1 MKFDELPYIA
11 IDLPK
16 VHYMPINVIYT
27 CLLSIDEIDLRKETA
42 NEVRAQSSY
51 ASFQRILLEKKIS
64 SS

>member
-1 MKFDELPYIA
+1 MLYVG

-27 CLLSIDEIDLRKETA
+27 CLISIDDIDLRKETA
-42 NEVRAQSSY
+42 NEVRAQSSQ